1 MWRLRIADG
10 GGDPWLRTKNAHVGR
25 QVWEFDAAADPDP
38 AVDAARRAFV
48 DRRHALKHSADLLMR
63 IQFAKENPLE
73 LDLPA
78 VKLDE
83 HEDVTEEAVSTTLKR
98 AISRLSTLQAHDGHW
113 PGDYGGPMFL
123 MPGLNEDGGWGLHIE
138 GPSTMFGSAL
148 TYVSLRLLGE
158 DPDSGDGAMEKGRN
172 WILDHGGATY
182 ITSWGKFWLSVLGV
196 FEWSGNNPVPPEVWL
211 LPYLLP
217 FHPGRMWCHC
227 RMVYL
232 PMCYIYGKRFVGRIT
247 PLVLELRKEL
257 FKDPYSEIDW
267 DKARN
272 QCAKEDLYYPHP
284 FVQDILWA
292 TLHKFVEPVMLHW
305 PGSKLRE
312 KALETVMQHVHYEDE
327 NTRYICIGP
336 VNKVLNML
344 ACWIEDPNSEA
355 FKLHI
360 PRVYDYLWLAEDGMK
375 MQGYNGSQLWDTA
388 FTVQAIV
395 ATNLIEEFG
404 STLKLAHNYIK
415 NSQVCDDCPGDLD
428 EWYRH
433 TSKGAWPFS
442 TGDHGW
448 PISDCTAEGLKLAMA
463 EEIAALER
471 TGTQDLVPTPSHIRP
486 ITRSL
491 VYLGV
496 TRPDISYSV
505 HILSQFV
512 SAPTQLHY
520 SHLLRVLRY
529 LRGTMSRRLFFPRSS
544 SLQLQAYCDATWASD
559 SSDRRSLSAYCVFL
573 GGSLI
578 AWKTKKQK
586 AVSRSSA
593 KAELRAMALVTA
605 EVTWLRWLLADF
617 GVSVSLPTPVLTDST
632 GAISI
637 ARDPVKHEL
646 TKHIGVDAYYT
657 RAQAT
662 LLLSKISPEIVGDA
676 LEANRFYDA
685 VSCLMSYMLINPAE
699 TFGDIVID
707 YPYVECTSA
716 AIQALTSFKKL
727 YPGHRRKDVDNC
739 ISKAANFI
747 ESIQKSDG
755 SWYGS
760 WAVCFTYGTWF
771 GVKGLIAAGRTFEN
785 SPAIRKAC
793 DFLLS
798 KEVPS
803 GGWGESYLS
812 SQDQVYT
819 DLKGRRAHAVNTG
832 WAMLA
837 LIDAG
842 QAERDPTP
850 LHRAAKVLI
859 NLQSEDGE
867 FPQQEIMGVFNKN
880 CMISYSQYRNIFP
893 IWALG
898 EYRCRVLGVGKQ

>member
-1 MWRLRIADG
+1 MWRLRITEG

-38 AVDAARRAFV
+38 AVDAARQAFV
-48 DRRHALKHSADLLMR
+48 DTRHHLKHSADLLMR
-63 IQFAKENPLE
+63 IQLAKENPLQ
-73 LDLPA
+73 LDLLA
-78 VKLDE
+78 MKLDE
-83 HEDVTEEAVSTTLKR
+83 HEDVTVEAVSTTLKR
-98 AISRLSTLQAHDGHW
+98 ALNRFSTIQAHDGHW

-123 MPGLNEDGGWGLHIE
+123 MPGLVITLYVTGALNIVLSPEHQKEIRRYLYNHQNEDGGWGMHIE

-148 TYVSLRLLGE
+148 SYVILRLLGE
-158 DPDSGDGAMEKGRN
+158 GPDSGDGAMENGRN

-182 ITSWGKFWLSVLGV
+182 IASWGKFWLSILGV
-196 FEWSGNNPVPPEVWL
+196 FEWSGNNPVPPELWL

-227 RMVYL
+227 RMLYL

-247 PLVLELRKEL
+247 PLVLELRKEI
-257 FKDPYSEIDW
+257 FNDPYNEIDW
-267 DKARN
+267 DKVRN
-272 QCAKEDLYYPHP
+272 ICAKEDLYRPHP
-284 FVQDILWA
+284 FVQDVLWA
-292 TLHKFVEPVMLHW
+292 SLHKFVEPVMMHW
-305 PGSKLRE
+305 PGCKLRE
-312 KALETVMQHVHYEDE
+312 KALEIVMQHVHYEDE
-327 NTRYICIGP
+327 NTQYICIGP
-336 VNKVLNML
+336 VTKVLNML

-388 FTVQAIV
+388 FAVQAIV
-395 ATNLIEEFG
+395 ATNLIKEFG
-404 STLKLAHNYIK
+404 PTLKLAHSYIK
-415 NSQVCDDCPGDLD
+415 NSQVLDDCPGDLND
-428 EWYRH
+428 WYRH

-442 TGDHGW
+442 TADNGW
-448 PISDCTAEGLKLAMA
+448 TVSDCTAEGLK
-463 EEIAALER
+463 
-471 TGTQDLVPTPSHIRP
+471 
-486 ITRSL
+486 
-491 VYLGV
+491 
-496 TRPDISYSV
+496 
-505 HILSQFV
+505 
-512 SAPTQLHY
+512 
-520 SHLLRVLRY
+520 
-529 LRGTMSRRLFFPRSS
+529 
-544 SLQLQAYCDATWASD
+544 AS
-559 SSDRRSLSAYCVFL
+559 
-573 GGSLI
+573 
-578 AWKTKKQK
+578 
-586 AVSRSSA
+586 
-593 KAELRAMALVTA
+593 
-605 EVTWLRWLLADF
+605 
-617 GVSVSLPTPVLTDST
+617 
-632 GAISI
+632 
-637 ARDPVKHEL
+637 
-646 TKHIGVDAYYT
+646 
-657 RAQAT
+657 
-662 LLLSKISPEIVGDA
+662 LLLSKISPEIVGEPV
-676 LEANRFYDA
+676 EANRFYDA
-685 VSCLMSYMLINPAE
+685 VSCLMSYMNDNGGFATYELTRSYAWLELINPTE
-699 TFGDIVID
+699 TFGDIMID

-716 AIQALTSFKKL
+716 AIQALTSFRKL
-727 YPGHRRKDVDNC
+727 YPGHRRKEVDNC

-747 ESIQKSDG
+747 EDVQRSDG

-793 DFLLS
+793 GFLLS
-798 KEVPS
+798 KELLPS

-819 DLKGRRAHAVNTG
+819 NLKGNRAHAVNTS

-867 FPQQEIMGVFNKN
+867 FPQQEIVGVFNKN

-898 EYRCRVLGVGKQ
+898 AYRCRVLLEDGKQ